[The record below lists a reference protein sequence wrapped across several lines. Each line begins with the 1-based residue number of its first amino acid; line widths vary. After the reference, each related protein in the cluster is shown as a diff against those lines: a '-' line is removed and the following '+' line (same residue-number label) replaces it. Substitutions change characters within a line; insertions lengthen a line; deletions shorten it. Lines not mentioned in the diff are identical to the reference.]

1 MNMEKIQLYK
11 TKKLTIRFLLGAGV
25 FFILFGTAH
34 LIFALMEGFGFE
46 FPGGDW
52 MSIFFI
58 IQGALFCIS
67 AYSKARRS
75 RYFISLDTQEL
86 SYLLPKQKTVISIAI
101 SDIEQLKMDGIE
113 IIILAKVGER
123 KIRLKYIELL
133 ELNDVKALV
142 DDLSLRISENNV

>member
-1 MNMEKIQLYK
+1 MEKIQLYK
-11 TKKLTIRFLLGAGV
+11 PKKVTIRFLLGGGV
-25 FFILFGTAH
+25 FFILFGAAH
-34 LIFALMEGFGFE
+34 LIFALIKGFGFE

-67 AYSKARRS
+67 AYYKARRS

-113 IIILAKVGER
+113 IIIFVVGVAKYRAVIGF
-123 KIRLKYIELL
+123 
-133 ELNDVKALV
+133 
-142 DDLSLRISENNV
+142 ENGL